1 MAPNIRA
8 NRTRNN
14 KLRDWFAILLLMEN
28 LSGPELVKAVQ
39 SSMPGESLEAIL
51 DKSREI
57 MLNRTIEQLNEKVG
71 LYLISELE
79 KLDYNETDTVKIL
92 EALGASVV
100 EFKMLGKPKS
110 SSPPRCFPC
119 WRRYS
124 SGTGT
129 PRTDQP
135 PQAGSPA

>member
-1 MAPNIRA
+1 
-8 NRTRNN
+8 
-14 KLRDWFAILLLMEN
+14 MEN

-57 MLNRTIEQLNEKVG
+57 MLNRTISQLNEKVS

-100 EFKMLGKPKS
+100 EFKITGKPKD

-119 WRRYS
+119 WRRCS

-129 PRTDQP
+129 PGTDQP
-135 PQAGSPA
+135 RQAGSPA

>member
-1 MAPNIRA
+1 
-8 NRTRNN
+8 
-14 KLRDWFAILLLMEN
+14 MEN

-39 SSMPGESLEAIL
+39 TSMPGESIEAVL

-57 MLNRTIEQLNEKVG
+57 MMNRTISQLKEKVG
-71 LYLISELE
+71 LYIIGEIE
-79 KLDYNETDTVKIL
+79 KLDYNEDDIVKIL

-100 EFKMLGKPKS
+100 EFKMRGKPKN

-119 WRRYS
+119 WRRCS

-129 PRTDQP
+129 PGTDQP
-135 PQAGSPA
+135 RQAGSTA